1 MGRSRTYDS
10 QNQHNKQM
18 DGFTIRTIVC
28 CIVLA
33 LLFATFL
40 ISAANAA
47 STSLRVTARILP
59 WMDLSAVQQIASYEV
74 DQTAI
79 ERGFVEL
86 PGSLSIRMATN
97 LRAAI
102 DLSVDSF
109 GPGRV
114 LVANGSFPGSA
125 MIRMGELASNMPVT
139 RNFDLRVML
148 PLDIKQGHY
157 PLHLNVSAINI

>member
-59 WMDLSAVQQIASYEV
+59 WMDLSAVPRVASYQV
-74 DQTAI
+74 DAEDI
-79 ERGFVEL
+79 ERGYVEL
-86 PGSLSIRMATN
+86 PNSLTIRMATN
-97 LRAAI
+97 I
-102 DLSVDSF
+102 GSEVDLSLDNF

-114 LVANGSFPGSA
+114 LVANGNFPGSDL
-125 MIRMGELASNMPVT
+125 IRMDQLSSSVPVS

-148 PLDIKQGHY
+148 PPGIEQGGY
-157 PLHLNVSAINI
+157 PLQLNVSAVNI